1 MTMAK
6 PDPEFLLYPLLNSD
20 DPLCSTCQEP
30 MELLTY
36 EARGKAPK
44 PDFVTFGCS
53 RCGRSERFLVEAPG
67 LRIR

>member
-44 PDFVTFGCS
+44 PDFVPSAAHVAVARKGFWLKH
-53 RCGRSERFLVEAPG
+53 LV
-67 LRIR
+67 